1 MSLSIEEKEALSEIT
16 KHFNDKPVIF
26 DVGANVGAWTDA
38 VMENVTLHQA
48 FLFEPNSVLVDGMGE
63 KYIKLKPEV
72 GTDMVIVE
80 AAAYK
85 EDDKELDFFYFTNEN
100 NGLSSIYHNEKWD
113 YLPMQ
118 RGKVKSV
125 TLDTFCKTHHI
136 ESIDCIKIDV
146 ESAEYDVLLG
156 CKYILENK
164 IARFLQV
171 EYSPH
176 YKVAGVKFMDVVNFV
191 SQYGYAAY
199 VWDYGE
205 FVKITEGNFV
215 ENYRLEN
222 FIISFELLEDFSQ
235 HWNSEFIKNT
245 KGFDKFELAIEL
257 GCFQGLTTRYICN
270 NLLKD
275 GGRVICVDPLQDEY
289 LTDNLSEQDIKAN
302 KEYGFFKNQYYKFK
316 KNTQGLPVQL
326 VRKKSNDAISELKD
340 LRVDFIYVDGDH
352 RFLGVRDDGINYF
365 EVLKI
370 GGMMLFDD
378 AVGYRQETTD
388 GINAFIEW
396 AGNRISIKDLGYQL
410 LITKISE

>member
-1 MSLSIEEKEALSEIT
+1 MSLSIEEKEALSAIT

-38 VMENVTLHQA
+38 VMEDVVLHQA

-63 KYIKLKPEV
+63 KYIKLEPET
-72 GTDMVIVE
+72 GTEMVIVE

-85 EDDKELDFFYFTNEN
+85 EDGQELDFFYFTNEN

-125 TLDTFCKTHHI
+125 TLDSFCKNHHI
-136 ESIDCIKIDV
+136 EKIDCIKIDV
-146 ESAEYDVLLG
+146 EGAEYDVLQG

-176 YKVAGVKFMDVVNFV
+176 YKLNNLTFMDVVRFV
-191 SQYGYAAY
+191 TQYGYAAY
-199 VWDYGE
+199 SWEFGE
-205 FVKITEGNFV
+205 FKKITEENFV
-215 ENYRLEN
+215 ENFRLEN
-222 FIISFELLEDFSQ
+222 FIITFELMEDFSQ

-245 KGFDKFELAIEL
+245 QGLGKIDLVIEI
-257 GCFQGLTTRYICN
+257 GCFEGITTKYICK
-270 NLLKD
+270 NLLNE

-289 LTDNLSEQDIKAN
+289 LTDNLSEEDIKAN
-302 KEYGFFKNQYYKFK
+302 KEYGFFKNQYYRFK

-326 VRKKSNDAISELKD
+326 VRKTSNTAIRELID

-352 RFLGVRDDGINYF
+352 RFQGVYDDGVNYF

-370 GGMMLFDD
+370 GGLMLFDD
-378 AVGYRQETTD
+378 ANGYRQETTD
-388 GINAFIEW
+388 GINLFLEWCGDRIEI
-396 AGNRISIKDLGYQL
+396 ISSNYQL
-410 LITKISE
+410 LIKKLAP

>member
-85 EDDKELDFFYFTNEN
+85 EDGQELDFFYFTNEN

-118 RGKVKSV
+118 QGKVKSV
-125 TLDTFCKTHHI
+125 TLDAFCKTRHI
-136 ESIDCIKIDV
+136 EKIDCIKIDT
-146 ESAEYDVLLG
+146 EGSEYDILQG

-164 IARFLQV
+164 IARFIQV
-171 EYSPH
+171 EYSEH
-176 YKVAGVKFMDVVNFV
+176 YKLNNLTFMDVVRFITP
-191 SQYGYAAY
+191 YGYNAY
-199 VWDYGE
+199 TWEFGE
-205 FVKITEGNFV
+205 FKKITEENFV
-215 ENYRLEN
+215 ENFRLEN
-222 FIISFELLEDFSQ
+222 FIITFELMEDFSQ

-245 KGFDKFELAIEL
+245 QGLGGFQLALEV
-257 GCFQGLTTRYICN
+257 GSHQGLTSKYICN
-270 NLLKD
+270 HLLAPD
-275 GGRVICVDPLQDEY
+275 GRIVCVDPLADEY
-289 LTDNLSEQDIKAN
+289 LVDNLSDEDIRMN

-326 VRKKSNDAISELKD
+326 IRKTSNEAFPELID
-340 LRVDFIYVDGDH
+340 LRFDFAYLDGDH
-352 RFLGVRDDGINYF
+352 RGESVYNDGVNTFG
-365 EVLKI
+365 VCKI
-370 GGMMLFDD
+370 GALILFDD
-378 AVGYRQETTD
+378 YDLWRQETKN
-388 GINAFIEW
+388 GIDRFLDW
-396 AGNRISIKDLGYQL
+396 AGNRVEIVIKNYQL
-410 LITKISE
+410 MVKKISD